1 MTEKEEKEGRMTQK
15 REKKSKVEKE
25 KGGGGGGEGGK
36 ELHRGDLTVRS
47 HPSQDLSPE
56 SRRSNQIKQ

>member
-1 MTEKEEKEGRMTQK
+1 MTQK